1 MPNVELKCDV
11 KSSEKILPKIQRM
24 ASTNPLLLE
33 LSRPEILDD
42 SEKQLKLLNCTKN
55 QLKNN
60 LLDVKEVIS
69 PLVKLVASNNSSVK
83 VKRIFLKI
91 MHSNILFLDCCM

>member
-1 MPNVELKCDV
+1 
-11 KSSEKILPKIQRM
+11 M
-24 ASTNPLLLE
+24 ASTNPLVLE
-33 LSRPEILDD
+33 LSKPEILDD
-42 SEKQLKLLNCTKN
+42 SEKQLKLLNCAKN

-83 VKRIFLKI
+83 VKRIFLI
-91 MHSNILFLDCCM
+91 MHFNILLLDCCM

>member
-1 MPNVELKCDV
+1 M
-11 KSSEKILPKIQRM
+11 S
-24 ASTNPLLLE
+24 STNPLVIE
-33 LSRPEILDD
+33 LSKPGIMDD
-42 SEKQLKLLNCTKN
+42 SEKQLNLLNCTKN

-83 VKRIFLKI
+83 V
-91 MHSNILFLDCCM
+91 NIIQIVPFYPYILTDCCM

>member
-1 MPNVELKCDV
+1 
-11 KSSEKILPKIQRM
+11 M
-24 ASTNPLLLE
+24 ASTNPLVIE
-33 LSRPEILDD
+33 LSKPGIMDD

-83 VKRIFLKI
+83 VNFVSSNCDFKLKPV
-91 MHSNILFLDCCM
+91 L

>member
-1 MPNVELKCDV
+1 
-11 KSSEKILPKIQRM
+11 M
-24 ASTNPLLLE
+24 ASTNPLVME
-33 LSRPEILDD
+33 LSKPEIMDD

-83 VKRIFLKI
+83 VKIRNKLSISLQIVPFNLP
-91 MHSNILFLDCCM
+91 LPL

>member
-1 MPNVELKCDV
+1 
-11 KSSEKILPKIQRM
+11 M
-24 ASTNPLLLE
+24 ASTNPLVIE
-33 LSRPEILDD
+33 LSKPGIMDD

-55 QLKNN
+55 QLNNN

-83 VKRIFLKI
+83 VII
-91 MHSNILFLDCCM
+91 ISSNCAFKPAL

>member
-1 MPNVELKCDV
+1 
-11 KSSEKILPKIQRM
+11 M
-24 ASTNPLLLE
+24 ASTNPLVIE
-33 LSRPEILDD
+33 LSKPGIMDD

-55 QLKNN
+55 QLNNN

-83 VKRIFLKI
+83 VIIISSSFAFKPAL
-91 MHSNILFLDCCM
+91 

>member
-1 MPNVELKCDV
+1 
-11 KSSEKILPKIQRM
+11 M
-24 ASTNPLLLE
+24 ASTNPLVLE
-33 LSRPEILDD
+33 LSKPEILDD
-42 SEKQLKLLNCTKN
+42 SEKQLKLLNCAKN

-91 MHSNILFLDCCM
+91 NMHINILLLDCCM

>member
-1 MPNVELKCDV
+1 
-11 KSSEKILPKIQRM
+11 M
-24 ASTNPLLLE
+24 ASTNPLVME
-33 LSRPEILDD
+33 LSKPEIMDD

-83 VKRIFLKI
+83 VDIIKI
-91 MHSNILFLDCCM
+91 VPYPNFPNFQFITDCCM